1 MGVGRGEG
9 EEVSY
14 PPRCPLSTWPEAN
27 EANACHLPASSQTS
41 PPSPPAPLALIKRS
55 SFISGPIQENG
66 GRLEVERIL
75 PWVWMERLLG
85 LSLLPPQLL
94 WVMR

>member
-1 MGVGRGEG
+1 MHVTYLLFPEL
-9 EEVSY
+9 
-14 PPRCPLSTWPEAN
+14 PLPLL
-27 EANACHLPASSQTS
+27 LP
-41 PPSPPAPLALIKRS
+41 LLVLIKRS

-75 PWVWMERLLG
+75 PWVWVERLLG
-85 LSLLPPQLL
+85 LSPLPPHLL